1 MTVTPASHGSSQ
13 RPLSPTGCPVSHR
26 AAQFD
31 PFGDAFRLDPA
42 EALSWSR
49 ADEPVFYSPKL
60 GYWIVSRHADVR
72 AVFRDNILFSPA
84 IALEKI
90 TPSPPEAA
98 AVLER
103 YNYAMNRTLVNEDE
117 PAHMERRRLLMDDFL
132 PERLAHHAPMVRKLT
147 NEHIDRFIA
156 RGRADLVAE
165 MFWEI
170 PQIVALSFLGVEEAD
185 IANLKS
191 FSVAHTVNTW
201 GKPAPEEQLAVA
213 EAVGQFWQASGRILD
228 KMKAD
233 PSGPGWMKSSIR
245 QHLKHPDI
253 VTESY
258 LHSMMMAILVA
269 AHETTANASANAFRL
284 LLSQPAIWDEIV
296 ENPALIPNAVEECLR
311 HSGPIAAWRRV
322 VTADTQLG
330 GVALP
335 KGAKLLIATASA
347 NHDERV
353 FENPDTFDV
362 YRDNT
367 TEHLNFGYGSHQCMG
382 KNIGRMEMRIF
393 LDELT
398 RRLPHLRLVPG
409 QVFEYPANVSFRGP
423 KAVWVEWDPTLNPEN
438 HAPQTLRAPVDFPIG
453 PPEKSAITRHL
464 RVSKAVIEGDT
475 LHLSLRDPQARAL
488 PDWSPGA
495 HIDLIS
501 GEYSRKY
508 SLCGATSDRDTLD
521 IAILRD
527 DAGQGG
533 SVHFHQTLTTGS
545 DVAVAG
551 PRNLFRLDEGAE
563 DYLLIAGGIGIT
575 PILAMA
581 DRLRALGKPYA
592 LHFAGRNR
600 ATMPLLARVQLDHGG
615 ALAVYAGD
623 EGQRMD
629 LRALTQGASA
639 ARQVYAC
646 GPERMLSALEDLSA
660 DWPEGT
666 LLIEHF
672 NPRDTLLD
680 PRHEHGFLAVLQD
693 SGLIVDVAPDQTLFQ
708 ALTNAGIDLN
718 CDCKE
723 GLCGSCEAAVID
735 GEIDHRD
742 RVLSRAE
749 RADGKRMMTCCSR
762 AKGPRITLAL

>member
-1 MTVTPASHGSSQ
+1 MTATPEQTERGQ
-13 RPLSPTGCPVSHR
+13 RPVSPTGCPVSHR

-31 PFGDAFRLDPA
+31 PFGAAFRLDPA
-42 EALSWSR
+42 EVLRWSR
-49 ADEPVFYSPKL
+49 ADEPVFYSPTL

-72 AVFRDNILFSPA
+72 AVFRDNLLFSPA

-98 AVLER
+98 AILER
-103 YNYAMNRTLVNEDE
+103 YGYAMNRTLVNEDE

-132 PERLAHHAPMVRKLT
+132 PERLAHHAPMVRRLT
-147 NEHIDRFIA
+147 TEHIDRFVD

-170 PQIVALSFLGVEEAD
+170 PQIVALEFLGVDEAD

-201 GKPAPEEQLAVA
+201 GKPAPDEQLAVA

-228 KMKAD
+228 KMKAN
-233 PSGPGWMKSSIR
+233 PEGPGWMKSSIR
-245 QHLKHPDI
+245 QHLKHPEI

-284 LLSQPAIWDEIV
+284 LLSQPEIWAEIV
-296 ENPALIPNAVEECLR
+296 ANPALIPNAAEECLR
-311 HSGPIAAWRRV
+311 HSGPIAAWRRMA
-322 VTADTQLG
+322 TADTVLAG
-330 GVALP
+330 IAIP

-347 NHDERV
+347 NHDERR
-353 FENPDTFDV
+353 FENPDQFDL

-367 TEHLNFGYGSHQCMG
+367 TDHLNFGYGSHQCMG

-398 RRLPHLRLVPG
+398 RRLPHLRLVPD

-423 KAVWVEWDPTLNPEN
+423 KAVWVEWNPALNPER
-438 HAPQTLRAPVDFPIG
+438 AGAVRAPIDFPIG
-453 PPEKSAITRHL
+453 PPEKSALTRRL
-464 RVSKAVIEGDT
+464 RVERAEVTGAV
-475 LHLSLRDPQARAL
+475 LHLTLRDPKGRPL

-501 GEYSRKY
+501 SGFTRKY
-508 SLCGATSDRDTLD
+508 SLCGPASARDRFEV
-521 IAILRD
+521 AILRED
-527 DAGQGG
+527 GGKGG
-533 SVHFHQTLTTGS
+533 SVHFHETLREGGEIS
-545 DVAVAG
+545 VAG
-551 PRNLFRLDEGAE
+551 PRNLFRLDETAPS
-563 DYLLIAGGIGIT
+563 YLLIAGGIGIT

-592 LHFAGRNR
+592 LHFAGRTR
-600 ATMPLLARVQLDHGG
+600 AGMPLLARVKRDHGA
-615 ALAVYAGD
+615 ALTVHAGD
-623 EGQRMD
+623 EGHRMD
-629 LRALTQGASA
+629 LKHLTGGLADGG
-639 ARQVYAC
+639 QVYAC
-646 GPERMLSALEDLSA
+646 GPTRMLTALEDLA
-660 DWPEGT
+660 AGWPEGR
-666 LLIEHF
+666 LHIEHF
-672 NPRDTLLD
+672 SAEDQSLD
-680 PRHEHGFLAVLQD
+680 PAREHGFQAILAD
-693 SGLIVDVAPDQTLFQ
+693 SGLSVQVRPDQTLFQ
-708 ALTNAGIDLN
+708 ALTDAGIDLN

-723 GLCGSCEAAVID
+723 GLCGSCEAAVVD

-749 RADGKRMMTCCSR
+749 RAEGRRMMTCCSR
-762 AKGPRITLAL
+762 AKGDRITLAL